1 MIERGHSKYGI
12 KILLIYQ
19 EDLPNDTISQP
30 TNSKITPPLKIE
42 SCWIRLNICMNTK
55 KDKRTK
61 QQEKRRHTP
70 KPLKYD
76 LIPPPKKK
84 LQKN

>member
-55 KDKRTK
+55 KKDGESKSNGPKTYKIKEQNNRKREDT
-61 QQEKRRHTP
+61 HP
-70 KPLKYD
+70 
-76 LIPPPKKK
+76 
-84 LQKN
+84 NH